1 MFKFLIVELGNFI
14 CIKEY
19 KNIYKEYKN
28 IGFEVY

>member
-1 MFKFLIVELGNFI
+1 MLKSLTVESGNFI

-28 IGFEVY
+28 TGFEAH